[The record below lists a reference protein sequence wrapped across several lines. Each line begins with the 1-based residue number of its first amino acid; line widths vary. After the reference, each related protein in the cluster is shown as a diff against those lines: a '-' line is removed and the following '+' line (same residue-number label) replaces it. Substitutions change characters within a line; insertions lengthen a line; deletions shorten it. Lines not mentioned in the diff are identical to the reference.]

1 MENIPPS
8 IFDKNSPIGI
18 KQHFCSDFYNFSY
31 LLLVVV
37 RLIRYEMQIFFLIR
51 NSVIFLKENIKYK
64 KRPGV
69 LNKNIYFPVSG
80 LCLVS
85 WLRSLCYP
93 WSAEDLDIYWIHP
106 EDCHLYQHKL
116 MSAKKE
122 VLITRRR
129 IIFSK
134 KYHFKIEEK
143 NNINIWRKKKYEFCR
158 NKKYRNQWK
167 NLNFRF
173 FCI

>member
-1 MENIPPS
+1 MSRPWKGTLFVTLPYLFSKGKIIRGGGGKHPHPPS
-8 IFDKNSPIGI
+8 ILDKNSPIGI

-69 LNKNIYFPVSG
+69 LNKKLYFPGLG

-93 WSAEDLDIYWIHP
+93 WSAEDLDIY
-106 EDCHLYQHKL
+106 
-116 MSAKKE
+116 
-122 VLITRRR
+122 
-129 IIFSK
+129 
-134 KYHFKIEEK
+134 
-143 NNINIWRKKKYEFCR
+143 
-158 NKKYRNQWK
+158 
-167 NLNFRF
+167 
-173 FCI
+173 